1 MASRED
7 SIPNDHGFHV
17 IGGGCFDESRGE
29 HQNQAR
35 RSASHGRNKNSLP
48 PWKACEALAQPRPPT
63 PREYP
68 MDDLRCMT
76 KSQRCKRSEKS
87 GKSRKHQRDL
97 QLRRPQPFNQGK
109 PPLESPPP
117 GGKERRLIG
126 SRWDLHE
133 AAAVTIL
140 TNASG
145 VSATSRRC
153 RVSGSRTRR
162 PAKQRSPNIPAI
174 ALGGVPIKKIRCT
187 KGELAGNKIPF
198 LLRPMARKNRETAFV
213 LAWGKATP
221 SPEAVDNVDSRKRT
235 CSRKISESKTA

>member
-1 MASRED
+1 MASREE

-17 IGGGCFDESRGE
+17 IRGTLFFDESRGE

-35 RSASHGRNKNSLP
+35 RSASHGRNENSLP
-48 PWKACEALAQPRPPT
+48 PWKACEALAQPRAPT

-109 PPLESPPP
+109 PPLESPTPR
-117 GGKERRLIG
+117 GKERRLIG

-153 RVSGSRTRR
+153 RVSGSRTR
-162 PAKQRSPNIPAI
+162 PASQATQPKYSAI
-174 ALGGVPIKKIRCT
+174 ALGGVPIKKNQMYQ
-187 KGELAGNKIPF
+187 G
-198 LLRPMARKNRETAFV
+198 
-213 LAWGKATP
+213 
-221 SPEAVDNVDSRKRT
+221 
-235 CSRKISESKTA
+235 

>member
-1 MASRED
+1 
-7 SIPNDHGFHV
+7 
-17 IGGGCFDESRGE
+17 
-29 HQNQAR
+29 
-35 RSASHGRNKNSLP
+35 
-48 PWKACEALAQPRPPT
+48 
-63 PREYP
+63 

-133 AAAVTIL
+133 AAAVTML
-140 TNASG
+140 NKCLG
-145 VSATSRRC
+145 GFGDQQGC
-153 RVSGSRTRR
+153 RVSGSRTR
-162 PAKQRSPNIPAI
+162 PASQATQPRYSAI

-198 LLRPMARKNRETAFV
+198 LLRPWRGRTGRLRLFSHGERQLLLQKLSIMLTRANAPAPERRLNPKQLDVSARRAQTRSSIRRKWKPPNRGGYMPDR
-213 LAWGKATP
+213 LQPPNLSP
-221 SPEAVDNVDSRKRT
+221 SQIKFIPGTGPLRDRSPRPSSKRD
-235 CSRKISESKTA
+235 

>member
-1 MASRED
+1 
-7 SIPNDHGFHV
+7 
-17 IGGGCFDESRGE
+17 
-29 HQNQAR
+29 
-35 RSASHGRNKNSLP
+35 
-48 PWKACEALAQPRPPT
+48 
-63 PREYP
+63 
-68 MDDLRCMT
+68 MDDLRSMP
-76 KSQRCKRSEKS
+76 KSQRGKRSEKS

-97 QLRRPQPFNQGK
+97 QFGRPQPFNQGK

-140 TNASG
+140 ANASG
-145 VSATSRRC
+145 ISATSMRC
-153 RVSGSRTRR
+153 RVSGSRTR
-162 PAKQRSPNIPAI
+162 PASQATHPKYSAI
-174 ALGGVPIKKIRCT
+174 ALGGVPIKKIRYT

-235 CSRKISESKTA
+235 CSRRISESKTARCFHTMGSNAFRHSSKVEASKSRRVHAGSITASKSFAVTNNVYSGNGAAARPFSAAE